1 MLKRFF
7 GGGSKASEDEK
18 GSDFVLED
26 EEDSVEES
34 AFILSLRL
42 NLVRLIAYAESADV
56 RLQREVAEK
65 LANEAVKPERQVQIV
80 ELGGLKLLIPLTKSS
95 DNEVQRLSAHAL
107 ANLSVNAD
115 NQRLMAGGGAIDAL
129 IVLLDS
135 SLMQTQRQ
143 SAKALANLGVLLENK
158 RTIAVAGAIPKLV
171 RLTQPEISIAVKIE
185 AVAALANLAVNDV
198 NEVEIEQAG
207 GIDSIIAA
215 LVLAMEYVE
224 THVTA
229 RDREYYNAEELIAQ
243 CARSLRNLSVNAANK
258 TVIIDAGATP
268 LLQKLTRFSNERIVL
283 QSNKALQNLG
293 QGAFVRK

>member
-1 MLKRFF
+1 MLKRLF
-7 GGGSKASEDEK
+7 GGGSKATDDKK

-26 EEDSVEES
+26 EEDNGEEES
-34 AFILSLRL
+34 AFIESLRL
-42 NLVRLIAYAESADV
+42 HLVRLIAYAESAEV

-80 ELGGLKLLIPLTKSS
+80 ELGGLRLLIPLTKSS
-95 DNEVQRLSAHAL
+95 DSEVQRLSAHAL

-115 NQRLMAGGGAIDAL
+115 NQRLMASGGAIDAL
-129 IVLLDS
+129 IILLDS

-207 GIDSIIAA
+207 GIVSIIAA
-215 LVLAMEYVE
+215 LVSAMGYVE

-293 QGAFVRK
+293 QGAVRK